1 MSPVQVAEK
10 GTQPTKQAAGFS
22 LLELIVV
29 CALMGLLLMTGV
41 PAFRQALLDDSLR
54 SDSRKLIGYIK
65 TVREKGL
72 REQRAYLLFLDLAEN
87 RVYHRL
93 DNPEKP
99 ENDKEPELEEK
110 SILHLADEVT
120 IRDFWNQSG
129 GIVDTGLVEI
139 WISRQGYLD
148 RSIIHLE
155 NKDGDGVSLLL
166 SPFVPD
172 IEVRDGYYE
181 PEK

>member
-1 MSPVQVAEK
+1 MSLD
-10 GTQPTKQAAGFS
+10 QAAGKKTQSRNVSGGFT

-29 CALMGLLLMTGV
+29 CVLMGLLLMAGV
-41 PAFRQALLDDSLR
+41 PAFRQVVIDDSLR

-93 DNPEKP
+93 ENPAQP
-99 ENDKEPELEEK
+99 EEDEELDER
-110 SILHLADEVT
+110 SILHLSDDVT
-120 IRDFWNQSG
+120 IRDFWNYSG
-129 GIVDTGLVEI
+129 GVVDTGLVEV

-155 NKDGDGVSLLL
+155 NKDGDGISLVL

>member
-1 MSPVQVAEK
+1 MLSGLPAGK
-10 GTQPTKQAAGFS
+10 GMELEIRSGGFT

-29 CALMGLLLMTGV
+29 CALMGLLLMSGV
-41 PAFRQALLDDSLR
+41 PAFRQAVIDDSLR
-54 SDSRKLIGYIK
+54 SDSRKLIGYVK

-72 REQRAYLLFLDLAEN
+72 REQRSYLLFLDLAEN

-93 DNPEKP
+93 EKP
-99 ENDKEPELEEK
+99 EKSEKDKDLKQEEK
-110 SILHLADEVT
+110 SILHLADDVR
-120 IRDFWNQSG
+120 IRDLWTHSG
-129 GIVDTGLVEI
+129 GTVDSGLVEL

-181 PEK
+181 PGK